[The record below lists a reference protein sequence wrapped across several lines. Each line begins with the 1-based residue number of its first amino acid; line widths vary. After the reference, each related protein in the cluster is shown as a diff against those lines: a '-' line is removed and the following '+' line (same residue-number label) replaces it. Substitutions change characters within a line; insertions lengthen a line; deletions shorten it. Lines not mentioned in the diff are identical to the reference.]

1 MSYKDQK
8 LAWLAKHPRA
18 TTDDAYEAGYMQCLT
33 NFCKKETFT
42 KKRTSWESSGQRTAN
57 TTISLTGGIG
67 ASINTKSVKTD
78 ALVADT

>member
-1 MSYKDQK
+1 M
-8 LAWLAKHPRA
+8 WLAKHPRA

-57 TTISLTGGIG
+57 TTICPIGVTG
-67 ASINTKSVKTD
+67 ASTSTKSMKTD
-78 ALVADT
+78 AREVDT